1 MAEYSIWMLE
11 YAHCLTQ
18 PVSSIIYTQ
27 HNQGVRLLTFT
38 YLVLKSQ
45 EHTVMVDVGYNY
57 EDYGRELADKFGVVD
72 WQPPEKV
79 LAKIGLKPE
88 DIDIILLTHA
98 HFDHM
103 GNLMAFPN
111 ARYYLQRKEISEW
124 VWALSL
130 PKKFSFISAATDPN
144 DVTNAIKLGASGR
157 MTFVDGDKEN
167 VLPGIDL
174 HPVYDSHTFGSQLI
188 VINNESAGDQKDRW
202 VVAGDNCYAYENLLG
217 IDNCGV
223 YLPVGFGVGNL
234 VNMTM
239 SLDKMMEF
247 VGGNIERIIIG
258 HEPKSWEHF
267 PSWKTSDGLYV
278 AELHLASGECSY
290 RP

>member
-11 YAHCLTQ
+11 YAHCPTQ
-18 PVSSIIYTQ
+18 AISSIIYTQ
-27 HNQGVRLLTFT
+27 HNQGERLLTFT
-38 YLVLKSQ
+38 YLVLKSKD
-45 EHTVMVDVGYNY
+45 HIVMVDVGYDY
-57 EDYGRELADKFGVVD
+57 ADYGRELADKFGVVD

-88 DIDIILLTHA
+88 DIDTVLLTHA

-103 GNLMAFPN
+103 GSIMCFPN
-111 ARYYLQRKEISEW
+111 AHFYLQKKEINDW

-130 PKKFSFISAATDPN
+130 PSKFSFISAATNPQ
-144 DVTNAIKLGASGR
+144 DVTNAISLDAKGR
-157 MTFVDGDKEN
+157 LTLVDGIVEN
-167 VLPGIDL
+167 VIPGVSL

-188 VINNESAGDQKDRW
+188 VIDNNVSDEKNDRW

-217 IDNCGV
+217 VNNSGV

-239 SLDKMMEF
+239 ALDKMMEM
-247 VGGNIERIIIG
+247 VNGNIDRIIIG

-278 AELHLASGECSY
+278 GELHLASGERSY